1 MKLVLNIFADA
12 IKYDE
17 LTHRM
22 RGGLKSRDG
31 CPWTGRDTDTN
42 RRMPASREADMGER

>member
-1 MKLVLNIFADA
+1 
-12 IKYDE
+12 
-17 LTHRM
+17 M

-42 RRMPASREADMGER
+42 RRMPRQERQTWEKGSWKPGTPKIVGTTVC